1 MKIQYLFDV
10 NENCN

>member
-10 NENCN
+10 NENGN